1 MAAAE
6 DAEGIA
12 ASLRTL
18 CREKCSEMDLKNH
31 RTAYNALKKIGEP
44 IERVYNTWGTVF
56 AFSDLKKFMKT
67 QHHCTISN
75 TLSPGFTT
83 ITVCLL
89 LWTIVAPGLVL
100 KGARFG

>member
-44 IERVYNTWGTVF
+44 HRT
-56 AFSDLKKFMKT
+56 SL
-67 QHHCTISN
+67 QHMGYS
-75 TLSPGFTT
+75 
-83 ITVCLL
+83 VCLL
-89 LWTIVAPGLVL
+89 RPQKVHEYATALHDFEYTFTGFHNDNGVFA
-100 KGARFG
+100 AMDHCSA

>member
-6 DAEGIA
+6 DAEDTA

-44 IERVYNTWGTVF
+44 HRTN
-56 AFSDLKKFMKT
+56 L
-67 QHHCTISN
+67 QHMGYS
-75 TLSPGFTT
+75 
-83 ITVCLL
+83 VCLL
-89 LWTIVAPGLVL
+89 RVQKLHEIATSLHDFEYTFTGFHNDNGVFAAMDHCSAWTCPQRG
-100 KGARFG
+100 

>member
-44 IERVYNTWGTVF
+44 HRTNLQHMGYSVL
-56 AFSDLKKFMKT
+56 SDLKKFMKT

-89 LWTIVAPGLVL
+89 VVAPGLVL
-100 KGARFG
+100 KGARLG